1 MNVAPILVIAWFVLI
16 VFWLVNHYHTQNVKY
31 ELEYRNGKHPHW

>member
-1 MNVAPILVIAWFVLI
+1 VLI
-16 VFWLVNHYHTQNVKY
+16 VFWLVNHYHRENFKY